1 MAILRSV
8 DGKFFDVPDKELDK
22 FEVPAEQVKEL
33 LGAAG
38 QMGEAGPAAPMPQ
51 AQSGDVDPYWCWR
64 NWRNCYC
71 WRNCY

>member
-8 DGKFFDVPDKELDK
+8 EGKFYEVPDKELSK
-22 FEVPAEQVKEL
+22 LEVPAEKVKDLIGPEG
-33 LGAAG
+33 GAGAPG
-38 QMGEAGPAAPMPQ
+38 PQAGP
-51 AQSGDVDPYWCWR
+51 SGGVDPYWCWR